1 MIDLLR
7 QYTPGFL
14 ERHGNQAPP
23 QVQNVLA
30 KLAMC
35 RTLALGEHVYECPQ
49 CQHRSHVYNSCLD
62 RHCPLCSG
70 GRRADWL
77 DKTAQLLLPKV
88 DYFQIVFTVPE
99 PLWGLMLGN
108 RRATYRLLFQAAWA
122 ALGELLR
129 EAVGCEPAALMVLHT
144 WNQRLEHYPHLH
156 ALVPGGGPSLD
167 GQRWIQ
173 SKHPYHHGRHKPYL
187 VDNTVLSDRF
197 RAKFLAG
204 LAQLHD
210 RSELK
215 LEDSWSDLQDP
226 AAFVAWLNE
235 LDACDWV
242 VYIEPPE
249 TEDAQPEH
257 VLKYLAR
264 YLTGGPISDRRL
276 IAHQDD
282 KVTFWARSRDKGG
295 GNPSRALHVDG
306 RRVHPPLG
314 VAHSAQGVR
323 QVPLLWRLQLPA
335 AESVSHP
342 LPHAGRQ
349 PAGPRSAAVAGSVC
363 ERAREGGT
371 IHAPLPAVSDSD
383 AVCFP
388 GRACQLEVGRQRPP
402 RSRVVRPPPS
412 RPHLGVSRR
421 GPRASGRIAHD
432 RLPPHR
438 RVASSRGP
446 RQTPARLPVWS
457 HVEKPAFFGRQ
468 STRRRPLPP
477 RSARSSPVAVS
488 IPGLLN

>member
-14 ERHGNQAPP
+14 NRHGNQAPP

-129 EAVGCEPAALMVLHT
+129 EALGCEPAALMVLHT

-167 GQRWIQ
+167 GLSWIR

-187 VDNTVLSDRF
+187 VDNTVLSARF

-204 LAQLHD
+204 LAHLQD
-210 RSELK
+210 ESELK

-226 AAFVAWLNE
+226 ATFVAWLNE

-276 IAHQDD
+276 IAHQDG

-295 GNPSRALHVDG
+295 GNPSEPYTLTGVEFTRRWALHILPKGFVKSRCFG
-306 RRVHPPLG
+306 G
-314 VAHSAQGVR
+314 FSCR
-323 QVPLLWRLQLPA
+323 QRKAYLARCRTLVGSPA
-335 AESVSHP
+335 ALAPPPPEAS
-342 LPHAGRQ
+342 ADE
-349 PAGPRSAAVAGSVC
+349 PAQAEPF
-363 ERAREGGT
+363 
-371 IHAPLPAVSDSD
+371 APL
-383 AVCFP
+383 C
-388 GRACQLEVGRQRPP
+388 P
-402 RSRVVRPPPS
+402 RC
-412 RPHLGVSRR
+412 
-421 GPRASGRIAHD
+421 
-432 RLPPHR
+432 
-438 RVASSRGP
+438 
-446 RQTPARLPVWS
+446 QTPMKCVFQDERVGWRSVVNGP
-457 HVEKPAFFGRQ
+457 HGPAWYRSLRHAVTWG
-468 STRRRPLPP
+468 SLDEDWEPP
-477 RSARSSPVAVS
+477 D
-488 IPGLLN
+488 G